1 VTDIRSRTIKRTRGP
16 VAAGLCALLAACG
29 SSAPS
34 GDAGAPGNDALTPG
48 DDLTTP
54 GNDTAPAPDPV
65 PAVTCDA
72 LPPPPWQFQL
82 VKGPPISEDFTFD
95 EQGYLL
101 ALSNNNLVRLARGGA
116 PQLLASMVALNGT
129 GVRVLPG
136 GDFVV
141 ADEVR
146 GTVQRIDA
154 ANNRRSV
161 GTNIRGPNGIQLG
174 PKGQLYVTGLND
186 GNLYRIDPLAGAT
199 TLLTNVVDDAD
210 GVAFA
215 NDYQAVFV
223 NSFDSG
229 EIFRVPLL
237 ADGSAGTPVKFVEG
251 LGHPDG
257 MTIDECGN
265 LYVAGYGDGKLRR
278 VSPDGRVDV
287 VADFQVIPVTSVN
300 FGSGKQ
306 GWDAR
311 ALYVMNYMAGGVF
324 ELRVGVRGGAAPP
337 P

>member
-1 VTDIRSRTIKRTRGP
+1 VS
-16 VAAGLCALLAACG
+16 
-29 SSAPS
+29 
-34 GDAGAPGNDALTPG
+34 
-48 DDLTTP
+48 
-54 GNDTAPAPDPV
+54 
-65 PAVTCDA
+65 
-72 LPPPPWQFQL
+72 
-82 VKGPPISEDFTFD
+82 GPPVSEDFTFD

-101 ALSNNNLVRLARGGA
+101 ALSKNNLVRVARGGS
-116 PQLLASMVALNGT
+116 PQLVKSQVALNGT

-141 ADEVR
+141 GDEVL

-174 PKGQLYVTGLND
+174 PKGQIYVTGLND
-186 GNLYRIDPLAGAT
+186 GNLYRIDPAAGVT
-199 TLLTNVVDDAD
+199 TLLTFVVDDAD
-210 GVAFA
+210 GLAFA
-215 NDYQAVFV
+215 NDYQSAFV

-229 EIFRVPLL
+229 QIFRVPLMP
-237 ADGSAGTPVKFVEG
+237 DGSAGMPVEFATG

-278 VSPDGRVDV
+278 VSPDGKVEV
-287 VADFQVIPVTSVN
+287 VADFHVMPVTSVN

-324 ELRVGVRGGAAPP
+324 ELKLGVRGGAPP
-337 P
+337 PP